1 VVDSYSKQ
9 KNKLSDEIKTF
20 CVTDFKMDDDFTYKP
35 LIMTEKYQISV
46 WKIDA
51 HVVVKVKF
59 QYFTPQHA
67 KFSSTD
73 FSEFGLSSSCDG
85 TTVMLVESD
94 PKVLDK
100 LFVVIDVCTLKVLS
114 EQTINLVD
122 EECKLQATDSL
133 DKQPYLKVR
142 SLL

>member
-9 KNKLSDEIKTF
+9 NNKLSDVDKKLFITY
-20 CVTDFKMDDDFTYKP
+20 FKMDDDFTYKP
-35 LIMTEKYQISV
+35 PIMTEKYQISV
-46 WKIDA
+46 WRIDA

-73 FSEFGLSSSCDG
+73 FSEFELSTSCDG

-100 LFVVIDVCTLKVLS
+100 LFVVIDICTLKVLS

-122 EECKLQATDSL
+122 EEYKLEVAVPL
-133 DKQPYLKVR
+133 EKQPSLKVR
-142 SLL
+142 S

>member
-1 VVDSYSKQ
+1 
-9 KNKLSDEIKTF
+9 
-20 CVTDFKMDDDFTYKP
+20 MDDDFTYKP
-35 LIMTEKYQISV
+35 PIMTEKYQISV

-51 HVVVKVKF
+51 RVVVKVKF

-73 FSEFGLSSSCDG
+73 FCEFRLFTSCEG

-94 PKVLDK
+94 AKVLDK
-100 LFVVIDVCTLKVLS
+100 LFVVVDICTLKVLS

-122 EECKLQATDSL
+122 EEYKLEVAVPL
-133 DKQPYLKVR
+133 ENQPSLKVR
-142 SLL
+142 SYL

>member
-1 VVDSYSKQ
+1 VVDSYSKK
-9 KNKLSDEIKTF
+9 KNKLLYGRKF
-20 CVTDFKMDDDFTYKP
+20 LYVTDFKMDDDFTYKP
-35 LIMTEKYQISV
+35 PIMTEKYQISV

-51 HVVVKVKF
+51 HVVVKDKF
-59 QYFTPQHA
+59 RYFTPQHA

-73 FSEFGLSSSCDG
+73 FSEFGLSTSCDG

-100 LFVVIDVCTLKVLS
+100 LFVVIDSDTLKVLS

-122 EECKLQATDSL
+122 EECKLQVIDSL
-133 DKQPYLKVR
+133 DMQLSSKVR
-142 SLL
+142 S